1 VRILVTGATGY
12 IGGLIVPAL
21 VSAGHNVRCV
31 ARLPERLAG
40 RFDGVDVVRGD
51 VFDGDSMRAAMD
63 GIEIAYYLIHSMAT
77 DRRDFSQSD
86 RAAAATFGDAAR
98 DAGVKRIVFLGG
110 LGEDGAALSKH
121 LRSRHEVGDILRR
134 SGVLV
139 TEFRAAII
147 VGSGSISFEMIRY
160 LTERLP
166 VMVAPKWVST
176 RCQPIATYD
185 VIRYLVAAA
194 DRPESE
200 STIYEIGGA
209 DVLTYR
215 EMMMRYA
222 STRGLSRYMLVV
234 PLLTPRLSSYWIH
247 LVTPIPASIA
257 RPLVEGLTNE
267 VIVTNDAARRA
278 FPDIVPMGYAQAL
291 RLALDRSLPTEPA
304 TTWFDAYDVRTLPGE
319 FTGLTQ
325 GMLIDRR
332 ERQTRATP
340 ANVSAIYSSLGGK
353 RGWLTGD
360 FLWQLRGTMDR
371 LVGGIGTRRGR
382 RSATELRVGD
392 AVDFWRVEEYRP
404 PSLLRFRAEMKLP
417 GIAWLQFE
425 STANDG
431 GGTTLRQTAFFE
443 PRGLLGYL
451 YWYMVLPFHEFVFG
465 NMARRIVEEAEALD
479 KGAAVSQPR
488 KDAA

>member
-1 VRILVTGATGY
+1 
-12 IGGLIVPAL
+12 
-21 VSAGHNVRCV
+21 
-31 ARLPERLAG
+31 
-40 RFDGVDVVRGD
+40 
-51 VFDGDSMRAAMD
+51 
-63 GIEIAYYLIHSMAT
+63 
-77 DRRDFSQSD
+77 
-86 RAAAATFGDAAR
+86 
-98 DAGVKRIVFLGG
+98 
-110 LGEDGAALSKH
+110 
-121 LRSRHEVGDILRR
+121 
-134 SGVLV
+134 
-139 TEFRAAII
+139 
-147 VGSGSISFEMIRY
+147 
-160 LTERLP
+160 
-166 VMVAPKWVST
+166 MVAPKWVST

-200 STIYEIGGA
+200 STIYEIGGE

-222 STRGLSRYMLVV
+222 ATRGLSRYMLVV

-267 VIVTNDAARRA
+267 VIVKNDAARRA

-340 ANVSAIYSSLGGK
+340 AQVSAVYSSLGGK

-392 AVDFWRVEEYRP
+392 AVDFWRVEQYRP
-404 PSLLRFRAEMKLP
+404 PALLRFRAEMKLP

-425 STANDG
+425 STPNDA

-443 PRGLLGYL
+443 PRGLLGYV

-479 KGAAVSQPR
+479 KRAGVSQPR